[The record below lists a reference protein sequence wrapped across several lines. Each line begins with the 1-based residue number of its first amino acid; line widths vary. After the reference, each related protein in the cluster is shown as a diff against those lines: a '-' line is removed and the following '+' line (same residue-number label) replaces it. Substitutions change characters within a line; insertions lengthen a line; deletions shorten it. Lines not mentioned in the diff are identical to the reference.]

1 MDKGYGKIIRTR
13 PIYKTV
19 MNVSDKKSEQQ
30 KHETRNIQIKLS
42 DTEQQRTYKTYKQNK
57 MNITT
62 NNQKKKYIRQ
72 KQNTEMNISD
82 KSAEKNKH
90 IRQKQNNE
98 HFRQKQNRT
107 AKNILDK

>member
-57 MNITT
+57 YISR
-62 NNQKKKYIRQ
+62 QIIRKK
-72 KQNTEMNISD
+72 NISD
-82 KSAEKNKH
+82 K
-90 IRQKQNNE
+90 
-98 HFRQKQNRT
+98 NRT
-107 AKNILDK
+107 QR

>member
-62 NNQKKKYIRQ
+62 NNQKK
-72 KQNTEMNISD
+72 NISD
-82 KSAEKNKH
+82 K
-90 IRQKQNNE
+90 
-98 HFRQKQNRT
+98 NRT
-107 AKNILDK
+107 QR